1 MIEPMTLAIGGNIA
15 SIASLII
22 TVIVFFQVRTIKASL
37 LLNRRIPGTIRD
49 LESASDELRES
60 LKNWPD
66 TELQAKATA
75 QRIDGI
81 LLNFVPKL
89 AGADRR
95 KLREVH
101 TLLRR
106 TKSIRYKLFPQNV
119 SERKE
124 AMWEVYLT
132 LVGGVEVLRQRNKD
146 YKKRV

>member
-1 MIEPMTLAIGGNIA
+1 MMERITLAEGGDIA

-37 LLNRRIPGTIRD
+37 LLNSRIPETIRD
-49 LESASDELRES
+49 LEKASEELREA
-60 LKNWPD
+60 LKGWPD
-66 TELQAKATA
+66 TELHAKATA
-75 QRIDGI
+75 QRIEGI

-95 KLREVH
+95 KLKQVH
-101 TLLRR
+101 ALLRR

-119 SERKE
+119 SERKD
-124 AMWEVYLT
+124 AMWDVYLT

>member
-1 MIEPMTLAIGGNIA
+1 MMERITLALTGDIA

-22 TVIVFFQVRTIKASL
+22 TIIVFFQVRTIKASL
-37 LLNRRIPGTIRD
+37 LLNSRTPETIRD
-49 LESASDELRES
+49 LEAASDELREA
-60 LKNWPD
+60 LKGWPD
-66 TELQAKATA
+66 TELQAKTAA

-89 AGADRR
+89 AGAERR
-95 KLREVH
+95 KLKEVH
-101 TLLRR
+101 ALLRR

-119 SERKE
+119 SERKD
-124 AMWEVYLT
+124 AMWEIYLT

>member
-1 MIEPMTLAIGGNIA
+1 MIEPMTLAIGGDIA
-15 SIASLII
+15 SMVSLII
-22 TVIVFFQVRTIKASL
+22 TVVVFFQVRTIKASL
-37 LLNRRIPGTIRD
+37 LLNSRIPETIKD
-49 LESASDELRES
+49 LDSASDELREA
-60 LKNWPD
+60 LKSWPD
-66 TELQAKATA
+66 SELQAKATA

-89 AGADRR
+89 TGVDRR
-95 KLREVH
+95 KLKEVR

-106 TKSIRYKLFPQNV
+106 SKSIRYALFPQNV
-119 SERKE
+119 AERKD